1 MKKIE
6 FNPRKFASGGLIILL
21 GMGTAIGSI
30 DYSLGTLARM
40 GPGYY
45 PLMLGVLLAFL
56 GLLIVATPDSPDEM
70 MPSEDEAD
78 ATAAKKPSPI
88 RPWVATVGAMLAFM
102 LLGKYGGLVPATFA
116 MIFIAAQGD
125 KDNSL
130 LASLLLGLGV
140 TAFAVGVFYYG
151 MQMQFPLFN
160 WG

>member
-1 MKKIE
+1 MKKFE

-70 MPSEDEAD
+70 MPSEDEVD
-78 ATAAKKPSPI
+78 AAAKKPSPI
-88 RPWVATVGAMLAFM
+88 RPWVATVGSMLAFM

-116 MIFIAAQGD
+116 MIFIAALGD

-130 LASLLLGLGV
+130 LASVLLGLGV